1 MKKIFTL
8 ALFSGIFATSFAQYG
23 AHQNNGQQS
32 DAQYAYSSGSQ
43 FNKVNNGKYYNN
55 DILFSAKERNF
66 RIDKVNQIFHDQLR
80 SIKMNRFMTFYQKKV
95 AIKKA
100 ENEKALKITMVNQK
114 YDSQFHNGY
123 GRR

>member
-8 ALFSGIFATSFAQYG
+8 ALFSGIFATSFAQYS
-23 AHQNNGQQS
+23 AHQNNAQQS

-43 FNKVNNGKYYNN
+43 FNKVNSGKYYNN
-55 DILFSAKERNF
+55 DILFSAKERDF
-66 RIDKVNQIFHDQLR
+66 RIDKINHIYQDQLR

-100 ENEKALKITMVNQK
+100 KNEKVFKISMINKK